1 LRARIFVIFIEVLDL
16 NMGKSGNEYEQLISV
31 NEYSVKRHLQ
41 GVLEIHEEIL
51 AEFVKVN
58 KRQIVIR
65 C

>member
-1 LRARIFVIFIEVLDL
+1 
-16 NMGKSGNEYEQLISV
+16 MGKSGNEYEQLISV
-31 NEYSVKRHLQ
+31 NEYSVKIHLQ

-58 KRQIVIR
+58 KRQTMIR